1 MGQIISYIT
10 EMFNYNFC
18 STEDFM
24 DIRKNPQVL
33 QAMKNVDKSA
43 LTEAILM
50 CDFEELYDRF
60 TNYVLEY
67 LDTTALID
75 GHHSDSWMET
85 LPEEPVEKRTAVRKV
100 IVELLDVS
108 DVKKKDKTLGD
119 YIKKILSNLTGSLL
133 GGFQMDDQ
141 RQDKDTKSL
150 TYLKNRKAYLMTLY
164 LNQLQK
170 NGFVFC
176 PEHDQPELEGV
187 THLKCLVLNPDIHT
201 GNLSKKF
208 YYSDKLTVHEL
219 TPQEVMAQ
227 MTEKEF
233 STEEFETYQDRFAI
247 LIVQGPQGTLFEKP
261 YYVICCH
268 NKSVGNYKDVTT
280 SNLPEYAFMK
290 TVIQSFEG
298 NQILCG
304 DFNAPIF
311 EEGVDFFGLQE
322 KDRKNYPIQD
332 DGEDSPY
339 NMTFGFTRV
348 SHYDRDHVASKVRVA
363 HCGENSQASRGKCY
377 KRAYNTDHVFI
388 RTDTKVDTTSQLYPL
403 PSGEDELILPR
414 INGTNDGDWF
424 SDHQSVETTIEG
436 TFVGVCNVLSD
447 CCSDDQPF
455 LDELTGDQVKEG
467 QYRICELVAELTNAI
482 MEAREINRQ
491 SFTDETEC

>member
-10 EMFNYNFC
+10 DMFTYNFC
-18 STEDFM
+18 SPEDFT
-24 DIRKNPQVL
+24 DISKNPKVL

-43 LTEAILM
+43 LTEAIHM
-50 CDFEELYDRF
+50 SDFEELYDKF
-60 TNYVLEY
+60 TDYVLDY
-67 LDTTALID
+67 LKTEALVS
-75 GHHSDSWMET
+75 GHHSDSWTEI
-85 LPEEPVEKRTAVRKV
+85 LPEDPIEKRIAVKKV
-100 IVELLDVS
+100 IVKLLDVS
-108 DVKKKDKTLGD
+108 EEKKKDKTLGY
-119 YIKKILSNLTGSLL
+119 YITKIFSNLTGSLL

-150 TYLKNRKAYLMTLY
+150 TYLKTRKAYLMTQY
-164 LNQLQK
+164 LNRLQK

-176 PEHDQPELEGV
+176 PEHDQPKLEGV
-187 THLKCLVLNPDIHT
+187 AHLKCLVLNPDINI
-201 GNLSKKF
+201 GNSSKKF
-208 YYSDKLTVHEL
+208 YHSDKLTVQEL

-227 MTEKEF
+227 MTEMKF
-233 STEEFETYQDRFAI
+233 STEEFEIYQDRFSV
-247 LIVQGPQGTLFEKP
+247 LTVQGPQGTLFEKP
-261 YYVICCH
+261 YFVICCH

-290 TVIQSFEG
+290 TVILSFEG

-332 DGEDSPY
+332 GGEDSPY

-377 KRAYNTDHVFI
+377 KRSYNTDHVFI
-388 RTDTKVDTTSQLYPL
+388 RTDAKVNTTSQLYPL
-403 PSGEDELILPR
+403 PSGEEELILPR
-414 INGTNDGDWF
+414 INGTDEGDWF
-424 SDHQSVETTIEG
+424 SDHQSVETTIAG

-455 LDELTGDQVKEG
+455 LDELSGDQVKEG

-482 MEAREINRQ
+482 MEAHEINKD
-491 SFTDETEC
+491 SVTDETEC